1 MPTYVYE
8 TIPKDECEEVTQFE
22 VFQRMADDAL
32 THHPE
37 TGQPVRRVITGG
49 LNPISS
55 KKSGG
60 GGGCCDS
67 GCSCG

>member
-8 TIPKDECEEVTQFE
+8 TIPESDDKEPTQFE
-22 VFQRMADDAL
+22 IVQRMADDPL

-37 TGQPVRRVITGG
+37 TGEKVRRLISGG
-49 LNPISS
+49 MSLPVSS
-55 KKSGG
+55 SKSGG
-60 GGGCCDS
+60 GCCSS